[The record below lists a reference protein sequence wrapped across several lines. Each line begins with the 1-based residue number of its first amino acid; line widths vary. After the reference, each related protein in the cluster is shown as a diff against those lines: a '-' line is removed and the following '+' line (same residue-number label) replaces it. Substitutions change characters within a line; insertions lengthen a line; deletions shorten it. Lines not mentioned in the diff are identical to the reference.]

1 MVTATRFETVSQ
13 QQGCR
18 LVAEVKDALRRF
30 EAGRL
35 PVDRDGSVQA
45 GLSALE
51 ARARSLRGRGGP
63 YGTVRLS
70 KQAEALRAML
80 ESESCSGLVPATDG

>member
-13 QQGCR
+13 EQGCR
-18 LVAEVKDALRRF
+18 LVADVRDALRQL

-51 ARARSLRGRGGP
+51 ARARRLRRRGGP
-63 YGTVRLS
+63 YATVCLS
-70 KQAEALRAML
+70 SQTEALRAML

>member
-13 QQGCR
+13 KQRCR
-18 LVAEVKDALRRF
+18 LVADVKDALRRL

-35 PVDRDGSVQA
+35 PVDRDGLVKA

-51 ARARSLRGRGGP
+51 ARARRLRRRGGP
-63 YGTVRLS
+63 YATVRLS
-70 KQAEALRAML
+70 NQAEALRVML